1 MIGEVRVMRFSLR
14 AKIVGPFVLIVA
26 LIGTIGTAAVT
37 ALVTSEAVAEFN
49 GSLLRA
55 SLLANDHLSLV
66 EAARLTTL
74 RAAAATTGVPEATTS
89 HDTAALQRLL
99 TPVVANAAVP
109 SLLLRM
115 LDQQGKQVI
124 VLGPDGPV
132 TSQSSSGDFV
142 SEPAVAAV
150 LAGRSDAQG
159 DKYVFLRT
167 EAAGTILYWIGPL
180 RGLAGQVVG
189 AALGGEP
196 LAAIASGIRSSGLEQ
211 LSFYTTNGDVLL
223 SSLSPTVAVPAATRG
238 QVQPDRPAT
247 FGQPSGG
254 QTYMNLLSDWTMR
267 KVRLGYLAVALN
279 TAQMQAGLD
288 HLRLLM
294 LLLFSAAAVITLL
307 IGLMLAGAITRPVQR
322 LVGAMGAVAAGDL
335 AQRAPAG
342 PSDEIGYLGKVF
354 NLMTI
359 GLQEKTQALEDT
371 YFAAIEALARAIDA
385 RDPYTYGHSARVAA
399 FSLEIADQ
407 LGYPSEKRET
417 LRRAALLHDIGKIGI
432 EDHIL
437 RKAGALNY
445 LEAKQMRTH
454 PIIGHEMLKDVPF
467 LHASLSG
474 IRHHHERW
482 DGTGYPD
489 TLGGEMIPLQVRI
502 LSVADVFDALT
513 SDRPYRP
520 AMSIAEST
528 EIIEREA
535 GRQFDPA
542 VVAAFTARLGAIV
555 AILRR
560 ERAKQTTPDDF
571 SLLITE
577 EGPGN
582 FPAPLAGER
591 RGNFPPPLAGEGR
604 GGADVLLE

>member
-1 MIGEVRVMRFSLR
+1 MIGAVGRLRLSLR

-26 LIGTIGTAAVT
+26 LVGTIGTAAVT

-49 GSLLRA
+49 SSLLRA

-74 RAAAATTGVPEATTS
+74 RAAAATTGVPEATTAK
-89 HDTAALQRLL
+89 DTATLARLL

-109 SLLLRM
+109 SLLLHV
-115 LDQQGKQVI
+115 LDRQGKEVI

-132 TSQSSSGDFV
+132 ATQSPSDSFV
-142 SEPAVAAV
+142 SEPAVASV

-159 DKYVFLRT
+159 DKYVFLKT
-167 EAAGTILYWIGPL
+167 DPAGTTLYWTGPI
-180 RGLAGQVVG
+180 RGLTGQVMGV
-189 AALGGEP
+189 AMVGEP
-196 LAAIASGIRSSGLEQ
+196 LSAIAAGIRSSGAADVT
-211 LSFYTTNGDVLL
+211 FYGSGGGVLL
-223 SSLSPTVAVPAATRG
+223 SSLSATGALPAATLSM
-238 QVQPDRPAT
+238 VQPDRPVR
-247 FGQPSGG
+247 FGQSSGG
-254 QTYMNLLSDWTMR
+254 EAYMNLVSDWTMR
-267 KVRLGYLAVALN
+267 KMRLGYLAVALN
-279 TAQMQAGLD
+279 TAQLQAGLD
-288 HLRLLM
+288 QLRLF
-294 LLLFSAAAVITLL
+294 LLILFAAAAVITLM
-307 IGLMLAGAITRPVQR
+307 IGLALAGAITRPVQR

-354 NLMTI
+354 NLMTA

-399 FSLEIADQ
+399 CSLEIADE
-407 LGYPSEKRET
+407 LGFPIDKREG

-445 LEAKQMRTH
+445 VEAKQMRQH
-454 PIIGHEMLKDVPF
+454 PVIGHQMLKDVPF
-467 LHASLSG
+467 LHSSLSG

-489 TLGGEMIPLQVRI
+489 TLGGESIPLQVRI
-502 LSVADVFDALT
+502 LSIADVFDALT
-513 SDRPYRP
+513 SDRPYRD
-520 AMSIAEST
+520 AMSIVEAMELIT
-528 EIIEREA
+528 GEA

-542 VVAAFTARLGAIV
+542 VVAAFKARAEGIIAIHRQLRAQHPEV
-555 AILRR
+555 A
-560 ERAKQTTPDDF
+560 
-571 SLLITE
+571 
-577 EGPGN
+577 
-582 FPAPLAGER
+582 
-591 RGNFPPPLAGEGR
+591 
-604 GGADVLLE
+604 LEKAA

>member
-1 MIGEVRVMRFSLR
+1 MIGEVRVMGLSLR

-109 SLLLRM
+109 TLLLDV
-115 LDQQGKQVI
+115 LDQQGRQVI
-124 VLGPDGPV
+124 VLGPDGPA
-132 TSQSSSGDFV
+132 TSRSSSGDFV

-150 LAGRSDAQG
+150 LAGRTDAQG

-167 EAAGTILYWIGPL
+167 DAAGTVLYWTGPI

-189 AALGGEP
+189 VALVGEP
-196 LAAIASGIRSSGLEQ
+196 LSAIASGIRSSGADQ
-211 LSFYTTNGDVLL
+211 LSFYGTNGDVLL
-223 SSLSPTVAVPAATRG
+223 SSLSSTVALSAATRG
-238 QVQPDRPAT
+238 HVQPDRPVT
-247 FGQPSGG
+247 FGQSSSG
-254 QTYMNLLSDWTMR
+254 QAYMNLVSDWTMR

-279 TAQMQAGLD
+279 TAQLQAGLD
-288 HLRLLM
+288 HLRLL
-294 LLLFSAAAVITLL
+294 LLILFAAAALITLV
-307 IGLMLAGAITRPVQR
+307 IGLGLAGAITRPVQR

-335 AQRAPAG
+335 SQRAPAG

-407 LGYPSEKRET
+407 LSYPKDKREG

-437 RKAGALNY
+437 RKSGALNY
-445 LEAKQMRTH
+445 LEAKQMREH
-454 PIIGHEMLKDVPF
+454 PVIGHQMLKDVGF
-467 LHASLSG
+467 LHSSLSG

-482 DGTGYPD
+482 DGAGYPD
-489 TLGGEMIPLQVRI
+489 TLSGEMIPLQVRI

-513 SDRPYRP
+513 SDRPYRL
-520 AMSIAEST
+520 AMSIAEAT
-528 EIIEREA
+528 ETIEHES

-542 VVAAFTARLGAIV
+542 VVAAFKARRDVIV

-560 ERAKQTTPDDF
+560 ERATKTTQP
-571 SLLITE
+571 SE
-577 EGPGN
+577 
-582 FPAPLAGER
+582 LA
-591 RGNFPPPLAGEGR
+591 
-604 GGADVLLE
+604 LEKVS

>member
-1 MIGEVRVMRFSLR
+1 MRLSLR

-89 HDTAALQRLL
+89 HDSAALQRLL

-115 LDQQGKQVI
+115 LDRQGRQVI
-124 VLGPDGPV
+124 VLGPDGAA

-150 LAGRSDAQG
+150 LAGRTDAQG

-167 EAAGTILYWIGPL
+167 DPTGTTLYWTGPI
-180 RGLAGQVVG
+180 RSLAGQVVG
-189 AALGGEP
+189 VALVGEP
-196 LAAIASGIRSSGLEQ
+196 LAAIASGIRSSGADQ
-211 LSFYTTNGDVLL
+211 LTFYGTNGDVLL
-223 SSLSPTVAVPAATRG
+223 SSLSSTVALSAATRG
-238 QVQPDRPAT
+238 HVQPDRPVT
-247 FGQPSGG
+247 FGQSSSG
-254 QTYMNLLSDWTMR
+254 QAYMNLVSDWTMR

-279 TAQMQAGLD
+279 TAQLQAGLD
-288 HLRLLM
+288 HLRLL
-294 LLLFSAAAVITLL
+294 LLILFAAAALITLV
-307 IGLMLAGAITRPVQR
+307 IGLGLAGAITRPVQR

-335 AQRAPAG
+335 SQRAPVG

-407 LGYPSEKRET
+407 LGYPKDKREG

-437 RKAGALNY
+437 RKTGALNY
-445 LEAKQMRTH
+445 IEAKEMREH
-454 PIIGHEMLKDVPF
+454 PVIGHQMLKDVPF
-467 LHASLSG
+467 LHSSLSG

-482 DGTGYPD
+482 DGAGYPD
-489 TLGGEMIPLQVRI
+489 TLSGETIPLQVRI

-513 SDRPYRP
+513 SDRPYRL
-520 AMSIAEST
+520 AMSVAEAT
-528 EIIEREA
+528 ETIERES

-542 VVAAFTARLGAIV
+542 VVAAFKARRDAIV

-560 ERAKQTTPDDF
+560 ERANQTTQP
-571 SLLITE
+571 SE
-577 EGPGN
+577 
-582 FPAPLAGER
+582 LA
-591 RGNFPPPLAGEGR
+591 
-604 GGADVLLE
+604 LEKVS

>member
-1 MIGEVRVMRFSLR
+1 MRFSLR

-167 EAAGTILYWIGPL
+167 EAAGTILYWIGPI

-189 AALGGEP
+189 AALVGEP

-211 LSFYTTNGDVLL
+211 LSFYTTNGDVLP

-288 HLRLLM
+288 QLRLLM
-294 LLLFSAAAVITLL
+294 LFLFSVSALITLL
-307 IGLMLAGAITRPVQR
+307 IGLMLSGAITRPVQR

-335 AQRAPAG
+335 SQRAPAG

-407 LGYPSEKRET
+407 LGYPKDKREG

-467 LHASLSG
+467 LHSSLSG

-482 DGTGYPD
+482 DGAGYPD
-489 TLGGEMIPLQVRI
+489 TLSGETIPLQVRI

-520 AMSIAEST
+520 AMSVAEAT

-542 VVAAFTARLGAIV
+542 VVAAFKAGLGAIV

-560 ERAKQTTPDDF
+560 ERAKQTTQP
-571 SLLITE
+571 SE
-577 EGPGN
+577 
-582 FPAPLAGER
+582 LA
-591 RGNFPPPLAGEGR
+591 
-604 GGADVLLE
+604 LEKVS

>member
-1 MIGEVRVMRFSLR
+1 MIGEVGSMRLSLR
-14 AKIVGPFVLIVA
+14 TKIVGPFVLIVA

-37 ALVTSEAVAEFN
+37 ALVTTEAVAEFN

-115 LDQQGKQVI
+115 LDGQGRQVI
-124 VLGPDGPV
+124 VLGPNGPA
-132 TSQSSSGDFV
+132 TSQSSSGDFA

-150 LAGRSDAQG
+150 LAGRTDAQG

-167 EAAGTILYWIGPL
+167 DSAGTTLYWTGPI
-180 RGLAGQVVG
+180 RGLSGQVVG
-189 AALGGEP
+189 VALVGEP
-196 LAAIASGIRSSGLEQ
+196 LSAIASGIRSSGADQ
-211 LSFYTTNGDVLL
+211 LSFYGTNGDVLL
-223 SSLSPTVAVPAATRG
+223 SSLSSTVALPAATRG
-238 QVQPDRPAT
+238 QVQPDRPVT
-247 FGQPSGG
+247 LSQSSSGQ
-254 QTYMNLLSDWTMR
+254 QYMNLVSDWTMR

-279 TAQMQAGLD
+279 TADLQAGLD
-288 HLRLLM
+288 HLRLL
-294 LLLFSAAAVITLL
+294 LLILFAAAALITLV
-307 IGLMLAGAITRPVQR
+307 IGLGLAGAITRPVQR

-335 AQRAPAG
+335 SQRAPAG

-354 NLMTI
+354 NLMTV

-399 FSLEIADQ
+399 FTLEIADQ
-407 LGYPSEKRET
+407 LGYPKDKREG
-417 LRRAALLHDIGKIGI
+417 LRRSALLHDIGKIGI

-445 LEAKQMRTH
+445 LEAKQMREH
-454 PIIGHEMLKDVPF
+454 PVIGHQMLKDVAF
-467 LHASLSG
+467 LHSSLSG

-482 DGTGYPD
+482 DGEGYPD
-489 TLGGEMIPLQVRI
+489 TLSGETIPLQVRI

-520 AMSIAEST
+520 AMSVAEAT

-542 VVAAFTARLGAIV
+542 VVAAFKARLGAIV

-560 ERAKQTTPDDF
+560 ERAKQTTHPDQV
-571 SLLITE
+571 
-577 EGPGN
+577 
-582 FPAPLAGER
+582 
-591 RGNFPPPLAGEGR
+591 
-604 GGADVLLE
+604 VLEKVS